1 MSSVLILADI
11 EGSTGC
17 SRVEDSQL
25 FNDGW
30 VKACVAMSKDIAC
43 ISTHL
48 RNSGARRIRVKDF
61 HRTGFNLFKEL
72 LPDFVELDQGY
83 CAVPVPGIGNVN
95 GFDLLMM
102 TGMHAASGSNGF
114 IPHTLTSRFAEI
126 VVNGKLLSECE
137 LFASSVSDAGLRPV
151 FFSGDRTACDQ
162 AAAVIKNISVFQI
175 NKPLQ
180 KSEDQTRIELAQA
193 AAASL
198 DNNSVDVFQPVGGPF
213 SVKIRMRDGSPAA
226 SKLRKGWLFS
236 GNDEYIEFSSENMPD
251 LYWQLIRLAYL
262 SPVTEMYLSQ
272 SLWAANLWG
281 RLTLLWARKR
291 ARKLHFI

>member
-17 SRVEDSQL
+17 SCVEDSRL

-48 RNSGARRIRVKDF
+48 RDAGAGRIRVKDF

-83 CAVPVPGIGNVN
+83 CAAPVPGIGDVS

-102 TGMHAASGSNGF
+102 TGMHAASGTGGF
-114 IPHTLTSRFAEI
+114 IGHTLTSRFAEI
-126 VVNGKLLSECE
+126 MVNGKLLSECE
-137 LFASSVSDAGLRPV
+137 LFASSVANAGLRPV
-151 FFSGDRTACDQ
+151 FFSGDQMACDQ
-162 AAAVIKNISVFQI
+162 ATAAIKGVFVFPV

-180 KSEDQTRIELAQA
+180 ESEDQTRLELAQA

-198 DNNSVDVFQPVGGPF
+198 SNNAVDVFQPNGPF
-213 SVKIRMRDGSPAA
+213 SVKIRMRDGAPAA
-226 SKLRKGWLFS
+226 GKLRKCREFS
-236 GNDEYIEFSSENMPD
+236 GNDEYIEFTSENMPD

-262 SPVTEMYLSQ
+262 SPVAERYLSQ

-281 RLTLLWARKR
+281 RLTLSWARRR
-291 ARKLHFI
+291 ARKLQFI